1 MFFLYID
8 NFFVPLQAIRTIMFM
23 YLTENII
30 KLLVLTCCYLAA
42 VRDAETA
49 LPEEVCREL
58 PAIVSAAQP
67 DCERQQWITLDDS
80 TELVMVASMMTKEK
94 AGTFPDTDKYF
105 TIDGGELWV
114 TLPYDLE
121 EHFMHRMPVC
131 NDSTECRMRMLQ
143 LLGLPPT
150 CDYDCLM
157 VFYADKKSIIRPTPD
172 NETTDHVAE
181 LSFPDTA
188 TKEYR
193 EWFESNMRASYHS
206 GEPYPWTRLGY
217 TYDWNCDTPSH
228 VGPGEF
234 IVKKG
239 AKAKKVRQVD
249 IWTWY
254 NEILTK

>member
-1 MFFLYID
+1 
-8 NFFVPLQAIRTIMFM
+8 M

-30 KLLVLTCCYLAA
+30 KLLVLTCCYMSA

-58 PAIVSAAQP
+58 PAIVSAAEP
-67 DCERQQWITLDDS
+67 DCGQQQWITLGDS
-80 TELVMVASMMTKEK
+80 TELVMVASMMTKKK
-94 AGTFPDTDKYF
+94 AESFPDTGECF
-105 TIDGGELWV
+105 TIDKGELWV

-121 EHFMHRMPVC
+121 KHFMRRLPVC
-131 NDSTECRMRMLQ
+131 SDSTECRMRMLQ

-150 CDYDCLM
+150 CDYDYLM
-157 VFYADKKSIIRPTPD
+157 IFYADKKSIIRPTPD
-172 NETTDHVAE
+172 NETTDHEAE
-181 LSFPDTA
+181 LCFPKTA
-188 TKEYR
+188 TKEYI
-193 EWFESNMRASYHS
+193 EWFEDNMRASYHS

-228 VGPGEF
+228 IGPGEF

-239 AKAKKVRQVD
+239 AKAKKVRQVG

-254 NEILTK
+254 KDINKNK